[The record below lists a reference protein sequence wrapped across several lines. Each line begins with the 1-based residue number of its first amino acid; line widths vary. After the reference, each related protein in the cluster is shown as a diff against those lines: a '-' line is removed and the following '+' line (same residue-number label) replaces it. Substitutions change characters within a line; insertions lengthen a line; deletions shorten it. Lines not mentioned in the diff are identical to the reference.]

1 MTLTMIE
8 ITARLLRL
16 PTFSTTAEHHAFRS
30 RLAYTTTTPNDSIL
44 RCRCYGKQQQHEN
57 GI

>member
-16 PTFSTTAEHHAFRS
+16 PTFSTTAEHHAFRT
-30 RLAYTTTTPNDSIL
+30 RCATTTATLYNNIL